1 MLSSLTPLSHSK
13 KKLMTKYIT
22 VKLTEQQL
30 WELKTEVTNKIVHL
44 QELLLDREYKGWRDE
59 IAFLK
64 RLQATLAIAKS

>member
-1 MLSSLTPLSHSK
+1 
-13 KKLMTKYIT
+13 MTKYIT